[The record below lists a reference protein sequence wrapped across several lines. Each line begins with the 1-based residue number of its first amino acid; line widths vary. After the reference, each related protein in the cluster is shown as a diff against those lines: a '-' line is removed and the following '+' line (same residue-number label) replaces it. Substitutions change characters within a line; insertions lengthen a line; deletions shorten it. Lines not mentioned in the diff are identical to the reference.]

1 MTAAA
6 TPPKPRAFRLR
17 GEPEGVKIS
26 AVVKAGTKSIGS
38 SPTSD
43 IVVPVFGVSKKH
55 AVLGIIDGALV
66 VEDTGSKN
74 GVFVNGVRTQRATL
88 SPGDWVQLGP
98 AALRVE
104 EITASDAELGIAI
117 DQTSTGVKVAT
128 PADRTADWDAHRPR
142 ARERWM
148 PLLSRLSGVLLGQPE
163 PAALSEILA
172 DLGEGLGA
180 EGVSL
185 LEWTGERSPVALATW
200 GRLADLNAKTGL
212 PPELAELVRARRA
225 TAAVVSATHD
235 GPPPLAWAAA
245 SARGIPPRALV
256 VQGEFPHREA
266 AGPLLE
272 VVLRMALHAQPQHL
286 HFPVEAEPVELPEL
300 SFPAG
305 YVPGRS
311 RAILGVYEQLGML
324 VRGDIPLLITG
335 ETGVGKEHIA
345 RILHASS
352 PRSRGPFVAVNCAAI
367 PSELLEAE
375 LFGIEEGV
383 ATGVRKRDGKFQ
395 HAAGGVILLD
405 EIGDTPLSVQAKL
418 LRALQANEVH
428 PVGARLSQRIDVR
441 VLTATNTDL
450 RARIESGQFRRD
462 LYYRIAGY
470 TLPVP
475 PLRERRADI
484 PLLVEHFMRRSA
496 IEAGKRIQG
505 ITVHALRALQNAPW
519 PGNIRELEH
528 EVRRLVYLC
537 PDGQAIDSALLPP
550 EILHPA
556 PHAAPD
562 ALPESDIRLA
572 PRVEALERRL
582 VALALARSSGNRSVA
597 ASLLGISRQGL
608 AMKCKRLGMRG

>member
-1 MTAAA
+1 VSTSDSVA
-6 TPPKPRAFRLR
+6 KRRAFRLR

-26 AVVKAGTKSIGS
+26 AVVKAGAKSIGS
-38 SPTSD
+38 SPISD

-55 AVLGIIDGALV
+55 AILEIVDGELF
-66 VEDTGSKN
+66 VEDAGSKN
-74 GVFVNGVRTQRATL
+74 GVFVNGVRAQRAAL
-88 SPGDWVQLGP
+88 KPGDWVQLGP

-104 EITASDAELGIAI
+104 EITASDADIAIAI
-117 DQTSTGVKVAT
+117 DQGSPGIKQVT
-128 PADRTADWDAHRPR
+128 PGDRTADWDFHRPR

-148 PLLSRLSGVLLGQPE
+148 PLLSRISGALLGQSE
-163 PAALSEILA
+163 PAMSEILA

-185 LEWTGERSPVALATW
+185 LEWTGDRSPVALATW
-200 GRLADLNAKTGL
+200 GRLADLDAKTGL
-212 PPELAELVRARRA
+212 PPALAELVRARRA

-272 VVLRMALHAQPQHL
+272 VVLRMALRAQPQRL

-324 VRGDIPLLITG
+324 LRGDIPLLITG

-352 PRSRGPFVAVNCAAI
+352 PRARGPFVAVNCAAI

-383 ATGVRKRDGKFQ
+383 ATGVRKRDGTFQ

-405 EIGDTPLSVQAKL
+405 EIGDTPLAVQAKL

-428 PVGARLSQRIDVR
+428 PVGARLPQRIDVR
-441 VLTATNTDL
+441 VLAATNTDL
-450 RARIESGQFRRD
+450 HARIESGQFRRD

-475 PLRERRADI
+475 ALRDRRQDI

-537 PDGQAIDSALLPP
+537 PEGQAIDAGCLSPDLLYSVSNKADHG
-550 EILHPA
+550 ILGR
-556 PHAAPD
+556 D
-562 ALPESDIRLA
+562 LNLA
-572 PRVEALERRL
+572 REVEAVERRMII
-582 VALALARSSGNRSVA
+582 LALARFKNSSTKA
-597 ASLLGISRQGL
+597 AAALGISRAGL
-608 AMKCKRLGMRG
+608 AMKIRRLRIER